1 MSLGVKFNSYII
13 IKKLILTLVYFSLL
27 VSCSTETDS
36 KPNIIIILADDAGY
50 SDFGFMGSDEIKTP
64 NLDQLAFDGVTFNNA
79 YVSASVCS
87 PSRAGL
93 LTGMYQQRFGHECNL
108 DSDVNNSFDPN
119 QITIAEALKTQG
131 YNTGLIGK
139 WHLGD
144 KTQNHPLKNGFDYFW
159 GFISGARNYFYDPN
173 EEFRNSIRNV
183 VENYTQT
190 KFDGYLTDVLGDK
203 AIGFINKNHQ
213 SNNPFFL
220 FLSFNAPHT
229 PMHAKDDVL
238 EKFKDNPRQVYAS
251 MMWSMDEAIGNVVEA
266 LKENDQYDNTIIY
279 FLSDNGAAMSNDA
292 SPFPFKGWKGNQ
304 YEGGIKT
311 PMIMTWKNK
320 IKSNT
325 QFDGFISAL
334 DIFKTSL
341 EASNV
346 NKEYMINADGKNI
359 MNYLNDNNIKNEN
372 LFWRKDKMATV
383 RSGDY
388 KLIRL
393 NDTSTVLY
401 NIKKNYF
408 EDFDLK
414 INESQVHDSLLKLLS
429 SWENTLIDPNW
440 IENKNW
446 NIVTEMIYE
455 DLMANRDIRA
465 LSPKDLNNSIK

>member
-1 MSLGVKFNSYII
+1 M
-13 IKKLILTLVYFSLL
+13 KKLALFFGCILIL
-27 VSCSTETDS
+27 VSCSSINDS

-50 SDFGFMGSDEIKTP
+50 SDFGFMGSVEIKTP
-64 NLDQLAFDGVTFNNA
+64 NLDQLALDGVTFNNA

-119 QITIAEALKTQG
+119 QITIAEALKTEG
-131 YNTGLIGK
+131 YTTGLIGK

-159 GFISGARNYFYDPN
+159 GFISGARNYFYNPN
-173 EEFRNSIRNV
+173 EVNRNSIRNV
-183 VENYTQT
+183 VENYSQT
-190 KFDGYLTDVLGDK
+190 KFEGYLTDVLGEK
-203 AIGFINKNHQ
+203 AISFIDKNNQ

-229 PMHAKDDVL
+229 PMQAKEEVL
-238 EKFKDNPRQVYAS
+238 KKFKDNPRQVYAS
-251 MMWSMDEAIGNVVEA
+251 MMWSMDEAIGNVIDA
-266 LKENDQYDNTIIY
+266 LKENNQYDNTIIY
-279 FLSDNGAAMSNDA
+279 FLSDNGAAMSNNA

-304 YEGGIKT
+304 FEGGIKT

-341 EASNV
+341 EVSNV
-346 NKEYMINADGKNI
+346 NDELMVNADGKNI
-359 MNYLNDNNIKNEN
+359 MNYLNDNIIQNEN

-383 RSGDY
+383 RSGNY

-401 NIKKNYF
+401 NIENNFF
-408 EDFDLK
+408 EDLDLK
-414 INESQVHDSLLKLLS
+414 LIEPLIHDSLFKVLS
-429 SWENTLIDPNW
+429 AWEDRLIDPNW
-440 IENKNW
+440 IENKDW

-455 DLMANRDIRA
+455 DLMANKNIRA
-465 LSPKDLNNSIK
+465 VSPKDLN

>member
-1 MSLGVKFNSYII
+1 MKR
-13 IKKLILTLVYFSLL
+13 LILLFGFISIL
-27 VSCSTETDS
+27 VSCSSKTDS
-36 KPNIIIILADDAGY
+36 IPNIIIILADDAGY

-64 NLDQLAFDGVTFNNA
+64 NLDQLALDGVTFNNA

-119 QITIAEALKTQG
+119 QITIAEALKTEG

-144 KTQNHPLKNGFDYFW
+144 KAQNHPLKNGFDYFW

-183 VENYTQT
+183 VENYSQT

-203 AIGFINKNHQ
+203 AIGFINKNHE

-266 LKENDQYDNTIIY
+266 LKENNQYDNTIIY

-320 IKSNT
+320 IKSKT
-325 QFDGFISAL
+325 EFDGFISAL
-334 DIFKTSL
+334 DIYKTSL
-341 EASNV
+341 EASKV
-346 NKEYMINADGKNI
+346 NNEYMINADGKNI

-383 RSGDY
+383 RSGNY

-401 NIKKNYF
+401 NIEKNYF

-414 INESQVHDSLLKLLS
+414 LKEPKVHDSLFSLLS
-429 SWENTLIDPNW
+429 KWENRLINPNW

-455 DLMANRDIRA
+455 DLMANSYIRA
-465 LSPKDLNNSIK
+465 VSPKDLN

>member
-1 MSLGVKFNSYII
+1 MKQ
-13 IKKLILTLVYFSLL
+13 LILALGCFSLL

-119 QITIAEALKTQG
+119 QITIAEALKTEG

-266 LKENDQYDNTIIY
+266 LKENNQYDNTIIY

-341 EASNV
+341 EASSV
-346 NKEYMINADGKNI
+346 NKEYMIKADGKNI
-359 MNYLNDNNIKNEN
+359 MNFLNDNNIKNEN

-414 INESQVHDSLLKLLS
+414 INKPQVHDSLLKLLS

-465 LSPKDLNNSIK
+465 LSPKDLNNSVK

>member
-1 MSLGVKFNSYII
+1 MKQ
-13 IKKLILTLVYFSLL
+13 LILALGCFLLL

-119 QITIAEALKTQG
+119 QITIAEALKTEG

-173 EEFRNSIRNV
+173 EKFRNSNRNV

-341 EASNV
+341 EASSV
-346 NKEYMINADGKNI
+346 NKEYMIKADGKNI
-359 MNYLNDNNIKNEN
+359 MNFLNDNNIKNEN

-465 LSPKDLNNSIK
+465 VSPKDLNNSVK

>member
-1 MSLGVKFNSYII
+1 MKQ
-13 IKKLILTLVYFSLL
+13 LILALGCFSLL
-27 VSCSTETDS
+27 VSCSSKTDS

-64 NLDQLAFDGVTFNNA
+64 NLDQLALDGVTFNNA

-119 QITIAEALKTQG
+119 QITIAEALKTEG

-203 AIGFINKNHQ
+203 AIGFINKNHET
-213 SNNPFFL
+213 NNPFFL

-325 QFDGFISAL
+325 QFDGFISTL

-341 EASNV
+341 DASNV
-346 NKEYMINADGKNI
+346 NKEYMVNADGKNI
-359 MNYLNDNNIKNEN
+359 MNYLNNNDIKNEN

-414 INESQVHDSLLKLLS
+414 INEPQVHDSLFGLLS

-440 IENKNW
+440 IENRNW

-455 DLMANRDIRA
+455 DLMANRNIRA
-465 LSPKDLNNSIK
+465 VSPKDLN

>member
-1 MSLGVKFNSYII
+1 MKYYII
-13 IKKLILTLVYFSLL
+13 TLLL
-27 VSCSTETDS
+27 FINFGCSDS

-64 NLDQLAFDGVTFNNA
+64 NLDKLASDGVTFNNA

-119 QITIAEALKTQG
+119 QITIAEALQTKG

-144 KTQNHPLKNGFDYFW
+144 KKQNHPLNNGFDYFW
-159 GFISGARNYFYDPN
+159 GFISGARNYFYNPS
-173 EEFRNSIRNV
+173 EESRNSVRNV
-183 VENYTQT
+183 VENNSQT
-190 KFDGYLTDVLGDK
+190 KFEGYLTDVLGDK
-203 AIGFINKNHQ
+203 AVNFIDKNHQ
-213 SNNPFFL
+213 SNSPFFL

-229 PMHAKDDVL
+229 PMQAKKEVL
-238 EKFKDNPRQVYAS
+238 EKFKDNPRKVYAS
-251 MMWSMDEAIGNVVEA
+251 MMWSMDEAIGSVINE
-266 LKENDQYDNTIIY
+266 LKENGQYNNTIIY
-279 FLSDNGAAMSNDA
+279 FLSDNGATSSKSSS

-320 IKSNT
+320 IKPNT
-325 QFDGFISAL
+325 QFNGFISSL

-341 EASNV
+341 EVSNV
-346 NKEYMINADGKNI
+346 DKSSMKNADGKNI
-359 MNYLNDNNIKNEN
+359 MSSLYNKTIENED

-383 RSGDY
+383 RSGNY

-401 NIKKNYF
+401 NIKKNYY
-408 EDFDLK
+408 EDVDLK
-414 INESQVHDSLLKLLS
+414 IKKPNIHDSLFKKLS
-429 SWENTLIDPNW
+429 NWEMSLIKPNW

-446 NIVTEMIYE
+446 NIVTEMIYQ
-455 DLMANRDIRA
+455 DLMSNKEIRA
-465 LSPKDLNNSIK
+465 FSPKDMKK

>member
-1 MSLGVKFNSYII
+1 M
-13 IKKLILTLVYFSLL
+13 KKLALFFGCILTLL
-27 VSCSTETDS
+27 SCSSINDS

-64 NLDQLAFDGVTFNNA
+64 NLDQLALDGVTFNNA

-119 QITIAEALKTQG
+119 QITIAEALKTEG
-131 YNTGLIGK
+131 YTTGLIGK

-159 GFISGARNYFYDPN
+159 GFISGARNYFYDPDEVN
-173 EEFRNSIRNV
+173 RNSIRNV
-183 VENYTQT
+183 VENYSQT
-190 KFDGYLTDVLGDK
+190 NFEGYLTDVLGEK
-203 AIGFINKNHQ
+203 AISFIDKNNQ

-229 PMHAKDDVL
+229 PMQAKEEVL
-238 EKFKDNPRQVYAS
+238 EKFKNNPRQVYAS
-251 MMWSMDEAIGNVVEA
+251 MMWSMDEAIGHVIDA
-266 LKENDQYDNTIIY
+266 LKENNQYDNTIIY
-279 FLSDNGAAMSNDA
+279 FLSDNGAAMSNNA
-292 SPFPFKGWKGNQ
+292 SPFPYKGWKGNQ
-304 YEGGIKT
+304 FEGGIKT

-341 EASNV
+341 EVSNV
-346 NKEYMINADGKNI
+346 NDDLMANADGKNI
-359 MNYLNDNNIKNEN
+359 MNYLNDNTIQNKN

-383 RSGDY
+383 RSGNY

-401 NIKKNYF
+401 NIENNYF
-408 EDFDLK
+408 EDLDLK
-414 INESQVHDSLLKLLS
+414 LKEPSVHDSLFKLLLA
-429 SWENTLIDPNW
+429 WEDRLIDPNW
-440 IENKNW
+440 IENKDW

-455 DLMANRDIRA
+455 DLMANKDIRA
-465 LSPKDLNNSIK
+465 VSPKDLN

>member
-1 MSLGVKFNSYII
+1 MKR
-13 IKKLILTLVYFSLL
+13 LILVFGFISIL
-27 VSCSTETDS
+27 VSCSSKTDS
-36 KPNIIIILADDAGY
+36 IPNIIIILADDAGY

-64 NLDQLAFDGVTFNNA
+64 NLDQLALDGVTFNNA

-119 QITIAEALKTQG
+119 QITIAEALKTEG

-144 KTQNHPLKNGFDYFW
+144 KAQNHPLKNGFDYFW

-183 VENYTQT
+183 VENYSQT

-203 AIGFINKNHQ
+203 AIGFINKNHE

-266 LKENDQYDNTIIY
+266 LKENNQYDNTIIY

-325 QFDGFISAL
+325 HFDGFISAL
-334 DIFKTSL
+334 DIYKTSL
-341 EASNV
+341 EASKV
-346 NKEYMINADGKNI
+346 NNEYMINADGKNI

-383 RSGDY
+383 RSGNY

-401 NIKKNYF
+401 NIEKNYF

-414 INESQVHDSLLKLLS
+414 LKEPKVHDSLFSLLS
-429 SWENTLIDPNW
+429 KWENRLINPNW

-446 NIVTEMIYE
+446 NIITEMIYE
-455 DLMANRDIRA
+455 DLMANSYIRA
-465 LSPKDLNNSIK
+465 VSPKDLN

>member
-1 MSLGVKFNSYII
+1 MKQ
-13 IKKLILTLVYFSLL
+13 LILALGCFSLL
-27 VSCSTETDS
+27 VSCSIKTDS

-119 QITIAEALKTQG
+119 QITIAEALKTEG

-341 EASNV
+341 EASSV

-359 MNYLNDNNIKNEN
+359 INYLNDNNIKNEN

-383 RSGDY
+383 RSGEY

-414 INESQVHDSLLKLLS
+414 INEPQVHDSLLKLLS

-455 DLMANRDIRA
+455 DLMTNRDIRA
-465 LSPKDLNNSIK
+465 LSPKDLNNSVK

>member
-1 MSLGVKFNSYII
+1 MKIFIKSILII
-13 IKKLILTLVYFSLL
+13 PFLIVTFS
-27 VSCSTETDS
+27 CTDS
-36 KPNIIIILADDAGY
+36 KPNILIILADDAGY

-64 NLDQLAFDGVTFNNA
+64 NLDKLASDGVMFNNA

-119 QITIAEALKTQG
+119 QITIAEALKTKG
-131 YNTGLIGK
+131 YRTGLIGK

-144 KTQNHPLKNGFDYFW
+144 KKQNHPLNNGFDYFW
-159 GFISGARNYFYDPN
+159 GFISGARNYFYNPS
-173 EEFRNSIRNV
+173 EESRNSIRNV
-183 VENYTQT
+183 VENNSPT

-203 AIGFINKNHQ
+203 AVDFIEKNHQ
-213 SNNPFFL
+213 SNSPFFL

-229 PMHAKDDVL
+229 PMQAKKEVL
-238 EKFKDNPRQVYAS
+238 EKFKDNPRKVYAS
-251 MMWSMDEAIGNVVEA
+251 MMWSMDEAIGSVINE
-266 LKENDQYDNTIIY
+266 LKENGQYNNTIIY
-279 FLSDNGAAMSNDA
+279 FLSDNGATSSKSSS

-320 IKSNT
+320 IKPNT
-325 QFDGFISAL
+325 QFNGFISSL

-341 EASNV
+341 EVSNV
-346 NKEYMINADGKNI
+346 DKSSMKNADGKNI
-359 MNYLNDNNIKNEN
+359 MISLNNKTIENED

-383 RSGDY
+383 RSGNY

-401 NIKKNYF
+401 NIKKNYY
-408 EDFDLK
+408 EDLDLK
-414 INESQVHDSLLKLLS
+414 TKESNIHDSLFKKLS
-429 SWENTLIDPNW
+429 NWEMSLIKPNW

-446 NIVTEMIYE
+446 NIVTEMIYQ
-455 DLMANRDIRA
+455 DLMSNKEIRA
-465 LSPKDLNNSIK
+465 FSPKDIKK

>member
-1 MSLGVKFNSYII
+1 MKKII
-13 IKKLILTLVYFSLL
+13 LIFGCISILL
-27 VSCSTETDS
+27 SCSSKTDS
-36 KPNIIIILADDAGY
+36 KPNVIIILADDAGY

-64 NLDQLAFDGVTFNNA
+64 NLDQLALDGVTFNNA

-119 QITIAEALKTQG
+119 QITIAEALKTEG
-131 YNTGLIGK
+131 YSTGLIGK

-144 KTQNHPLKNGFDYFW
+144 KKQNHPLNNGFDYFW

-173 EEFRNSIRNV
+173 EVNRNSIRNV
-183 VENYTQT
+183 VENYSQT

-203 AIGFINKNHQ
+203 AISFIDKNYQ

-229 PMHAKDDVL
+229 PMHAKKEVL
-238 EKFKDNPRQVYAS
+238 EKFKDNPRKVYAS
-251 MMWSMDEAIGNVVEA
+251 MMWSMDEAIGNVIES
-266 LKENDQYDNTIIY
+266 LKENNQYDNTIIY

-341 EASNV
+341 EVSNV
-346 NKEYMINADGKNI
+346 NKDLMIKADGKNI
-359 MNYLNDNNIKNEN
+359 MNYLNDNTITNEN

-383 RSGDY
+383 RSGNY

-401 NIKKNYF
+401 NIENNYF
-408 EDFDLK
+408 EDIDLK
-414 INESQVHDSLLKLLS
+414 MKELYVHDSLLNMLS
-429 SWENTLIDPNW
+429 KWEMSLIEPNW

-446 NIVTEMIYE
+446 NVVTEMIYQ

-465 LSPKDLNNSIK
+465 VSPRDIN

>member
-1 MSLGVKFNSYII
+1 M
-13 IKKLILTLVYFSLL
+13 KKLALFFVCILTLI
-27 VSCSTETDS
+27 SCSSINDS

-64 NLDQLAFDGVTFNNA
+64 NLDQLALDGVTFNNA

-119 QITIAEALKTQG
+119 QITIAEALKTEG
-131 YNTGLIGK
+131 YTTGLIGK

-159 GFISGARNYFYDPN
+159 GFISGARNYFYDPDEVN
-173 EEFRNSIRNV
+173 RNSIRNV
-183 VENYTQT
+183 VENYSQT
-190 KFDGYLTDVLGDK
+190 NFEGYLTDVLGEK
-203 AIGFINKNHQ
+203 AISFIDKNNQ

-229 PMHAKDDVL
+229 PMQAKEEVL
-238 EKFKDNPRQVYAS
+238 EKFKNNPRQVYAS
-251 MMWSMDEAIGNVVEA
+251 MMWSMDEAIGHVIDA
-266 LKENDQYDNTIIY
+266 LKENNQYDNTIIY
-279 FLSDNGAAMSNDA
+279 FLSDNGAAMSNNA
-292 SPFPFKGWKGNQ
+292 SPFPYKGWKGNQ
-304 YEGGIKT
+304 FEGGIKT

-341 EASNV
+341 EVSNV
-346 NKEYMINADGKNI
+346 NDDLMANADGKNI
-359 MNYLNDNNIKNEN
+359 MNYLNDNIIQNEN

-383 RSGDY
+383 RSGNY

-393 NDTSTVLY
+393 NDTSSVLY
-401 NIKKNYF
+401 NIENNYF
-408 EDFDLK
+408 EDLDLK
-414 INESQVHDSLLKLLS
+414 LKEPSVHDSLFKLLLA
-429 SWENTLIDPNW
+429 WEDRLIDPNW
-440 IENKNW
+440 IENKDW

-455 DLMANRDIRA
+455 DLMANKDVRA
-465 LSPKDLNNSIK
+465 VSPKDLN

>member
-1 MSLGVKFNSYII
+1 M
-13 IKKLILTLVYFSLL
+13 KKLALFFGCILIL
-27 VSCSTETDS
+27 VSCSSINDS

-64 NLDQLAFDGVTFNNA
+64 NLDQLALDGVTFNNA

-119 QITIAEALKTQG
+119 QITIAEALKTEG
-131 YNTGLIGK
+131 YTTGLIGK

-173 EEFRNSIRNV
+173 EVNRNSIRNV
-183 VENYTQT
+183 VENYSQT
-190 KFDGYLTDVLGDK
+190 KFEGYLTDVLGEK
-203 AIGFINKNHQ
+203 AISFIDKNNQ

-229 PMHAKDDVL
+229 PMQAKEEVL
-238 EKFKDNPRQVYAS
+238 QKFKDNPRQVYAS
-251 MMWSMDEAIGNVVEA
+251 MMWSMDEAIGNVIDA
-266 LKENDQYDNTIIY
+266 LKENNQYDNTIIY
-279 FLSDNGAAMSNDA
+279 FLSDNGAAMSNNA
-292 SPFPFKGWKGNQ
+292 SPFPYKGWKGNQ

-311 PMIMTWKNK
+311 PMVMTWKNK

-341 EASNV
+341 EVSNV
-346 NKEYMINADGKNI
+346 NDELMVNADGKNI
-359 MNYLNDNNIKNEN
+359 MNYLNDNIIQNEN

-383 RSGDY
+383 RSGNY

-393 NDTSTVLY
+393 NDTSSVLY
-401 NIKKNYF
+401 NIENNYS
-408 EDFDLK
+408 EDLDLK
-414 INESQVHDSLLKLLS
+414 LIEPSIHDSLFKLLLA
-429 SWENTLIDPNW
+429 WEDRMIDPNW
-440 IENKNW
+440 IENKDW

-455 DLMANRDIRA
+455 DLMANKNIRA
-465 LSPKDLNNSIK
+465 VSPKDLN

>member
-1 MSLGVKFNSYII
+1 MKR
-13 IKKLILTLVYFSLL
+13 LILLFVFISIL
-27 VSCSTETDS
+27 VSCSSKTDS
-36 KPNIIIILADDAGY
+36 IPNIIIILADDAGY

-64 NLDQLAFDGVTFNNA
+64 NLDQLALDGVTFNNA

-119 QITIAEALKTQG
+119 QITIAEALKTEG

-144 KTQNHPLKNGFDYFW
+144 KAQNHPLKNGFDYFW

-203 AIGFINKNHQ
+203 AIGFINKNHET
-213 SNNPFFL
+213 NNPFFL

-266 LKENDQYDNTIIY
+266 LKENNQYDNTIIY

-325 QFDGFISAL
+325 HFDGFISAL
-334 DIFKTSL
+334 DIYKTSL
-341 EASNV
+341 EASKV
-346 NKEYMINADGKNI
+346 NNEYMINADGKNI

-383 RSGDY
+383 RSGNY

-401 NIKKNYF
+401 NIEKNYF

-414 INESQVHDSLLKLLS
+414 LKEPKVHDSLFSLLS
-429 SWENTLIDPNW
+429 KWENRLINPNW

-446 NIVTEMIYE
+446 NIITEMIYE
-455 DLMANRDIRA
+455 DLMANSDIRA
-465 LSPKDLNNSIK
+465 VSPKDLN

>member
-1 MSLGVKFNSYII
+1 
-13 IKKLILTLVYFSLL
+13 
-27 VSCSTETDS
+27 
-36 KPNIIIILADDAGY
+36 
-50 SDFGFMGSDEIKTP
+50 MGSDEIKTP

-119 QITIAEALKTQG
+119 QITIAEALKTEG

-251 MMWSMDEAIGNVVEA
+251 MMWSMDEAIGNVVET

-341 EASNV
+341 EASSV

-408 EDFDLK
+408 ENFDLK

-429 SWENTLIDPNW
+429 SWENTLIDPNRLKKLNRFPPVGF
-440 IENKNW
+440 EAPHLR
-446 NIVTEMIYE
+446 NI
-455 DLMANRDIRA
+455 MATLR
-465 LSPKDLNNSIK
+465 SY

>member
-1 MSLGVKFNSYII
+1 
-13 IKKLILTLVYFSLL
+13 
-27 VSCSTETDS
+27 
-36 KPNIIIILADDAGY
+36 
-50 SDFGFMGSDEIKTP
+50 MGSVEIKTP
-64 NLDQLAFDGVTFNNA
+64 NLDQLALDGVTFNNA

-119 QITIAEALKTQG
+119 QITIAEALKTEG
-131 YNTGLIGK
+131 YTTGLIGK

-173 EEFRNSIRNV
+173 EVNRNSIRNV
-183 VENYTQT
+183 VENYSQT
-190 KFDGYLTDVLGDK
+190 KFEGYLTDVLGEK
-203 AIGFINKNHQ
+203 AISFIDKNNQ

-229 PMHAKDDVL
+229 PMQAKEEVL
-238 EKFKDNPRQVYAS
+238 KKFKDNPRQVYAS
-251 MMWSMDEAIGNVVEA
+251 MMWSMDEAIGNVIDA
-266 LKENDQYDNTIIY
+266 LKENNQYDNTIIY
-279 FLSDNGAAMSNDA
+279 FLSDNGAAMSNNA

-341 EASNV
+341 EVSNV
-346 NKEYMINADGKNI
+346 NDELMVNADGKNI
-359 MNYLNDNNIKNEN
+359 MNYINDNTIQNEN

-383 RSGDY
+383 RSGNY

-401 NIKKNYF
+401 NIENNFF
-408 EDFDLK
+408 EDLDLK
-414 INESQVHDSLLKLLS
+414 LIEPSVHDSLFKIIIIQL
-429 SWENTLIDPNW
+429 D
-440 IENKNW
+440 
-446 NIVTEMIYE
+446 Y
-455 DLMANRDIRA
+455 
-465 LSPKDLNNSIK
+465 

>member
-1 MSLGVKFNSYII
+1 M
-13 IKKLILTLVYFSLL
+13 KKLALFFVCILTLI
-27 VSCSTETDS
+27 SCSSINDS

-64 NLDQLAFDGVTFNNA
+64 NLDQLALDGVTFNNA

-119 QITIAEALKTQG
+119 QITIAEALKTEG
-131 YNTGLIGK
+131 YTTGLIGK

-159 GFISGARNYFYDPN
+159 GFISGARNYFYNPDEVN
-173 EEFRNSIRNV
+173 RNSIRNV
-183 VENYTQT
+183 VENYSQT
-190 KFDGYLTDVLGDK
+190 NFEGYLTDVLGEK
-203 AIGFINKNHQ
+203 AISFIDKSNQ

-229 PMHAKDDVL
+229 PMQAKEEVL
-238 EKFKDNPRQVYAS
+238 EKFKNNPRQVYAS
-251 MMWSMDEAIGNVVEA
+251 MMWSMDEAIGHVVDA
-266 LKENDQYDNTIIY
+266 LKENNQYDNTIIY
-279 FLSDNGAAMSNDA
+279 FLSDNGAAMSNNA
-292 SPFPFKGWKGNQ
+292 SPFPYKGWKGNQ
-304 YEGGIKT
+304 FEGGIKT

-325 QFDGFISAL
+325 QFDGFTSAL

-341 EASNV
+341 EVSNV
-346 NKEYMINADGKNI
+346 NDDLMANADGKNI
-359 MNYLNDNNIKNEN
+359 MNYLNDNIIQNEN

-383 RSGDY
+383 RSGNY

-401 NIKKNYF
+401 NIENNYF
-408 EDFDLK
+408 EDLDLK
-414 INESQVHDSLLKLLS
+414 LKEPSVHDSLFKLLLD
-429 SWENTLIDPNW
+429 WEDRLIDPNW
-440 IENKNW
+440 VENKDW

-455 DLMANRDIRA
+455 DLMANKDIRA
-465 LSPKDLNNSIK
+465 VSPKDLN

>member
-1 MSLGVKFNSYII
+1 M
-13 IKKLILTLVYFSLL
+13 KKLALFFGCILIL
-27 VSCSTETDS
+27 VSCSSINDS

-50 SDFGFMGSDEIKTP
+50 SDFGFMGSVEIKTP
-64 NLDQLAFDGVTFNNA
+64 NLDQLALDGVTFNNA

-119 QITIAEALKTQG
+119 QITIAEALKTEG
-131 YNTGLIGK
+131 YTTGLIGK

-159 GFISGARNYFYDPN
+159 GFISGARNYFYNPN
-173 EEFRNSIRNV
+173 EVNRNSIRNV
-183 VENYTQT
+183 VENYSQT
-190 KFDGYLTDVLGDK
+190 NFEGYLTDVLGEK
-203 AIGFINKNHQ
+203 AISFIDKNNQ

-229 PMHAKDDVL
+229 PMQAKEEVL
-238 EKFKDNPRQVYAS
+238 EKFKNNPRQVYAS
-251 MMWSMDEAIGNVVEA
+251 MMWSMDEAIGHVIDA
-266 LKENDQYDNTIIY
+266 LKENNQYDNTIIY
-279 FLSDNGAAMSNDA
+279 FLSDNGAAMSNNA
-292 SPFPFKGWKGNQ
+292 SPFPYKGWKGNQ
-304 YEGGIKT
+304 FEGGIKT

-341 EASNV
+341 EVSNV
-346 NKEYMINADGKNI
+346 NDELMVNADGKNI
-359 MNYLNDNNIKNEN
+359 MNYLNDNIIQNEN

-383 RSGDY
+383 RSGNY

-401 NIKKNYF
+401 NIENNFF
-408 EDFDLK
+408 EDLDLK
-414 INESQVHDSLLKLLS
+414 LIEPLIHDSLFKVLS
-429 SWENTLIDPNW
+429 AWEDRLIDPNW
-440 IENKNW
+440 IENKDW

-455 DLMANRDIRA
+455 DLMANKNIRA
-465 LSPKDLNNSIK
+465 VSPKDLN

>member
-1 MSLGVKFNSYII
+1 MKQ
-13 IKKLILTLVYFSLL
+13 LILALGCFSLL
-27 VSCSTETDS
+27 VSCSSKTDS

-64 NLDQLAFDGVTFNNA
+64 NLDQLALDGVTFNNA

-119 QITIAEALKTQG
+119 QITIAEALKTEG

-203 AIGFINKNHQ
+203 AIGFINKNHET
-213 SNNPFFL
+213 NNPFFL

-325 QFDGFISAL
+325 HFDGFISAL
-334 DIFKTSL
+334 DIYKTSL
-341 EASNV
+341 EASKV
-346 NKEYMINADGKNI
+346 NNEYMINADGKNI

-383 RSGDY
+383 RSGNY

-401 NIKKNYF
+401 NIEKNYF

-414 INESQVHDSLLKLLS
+414 LKEPKVHDSLFSLLS
-429 SWENTLIDPNW
+429 KWENRLINPNW

-455 DLMANRDIRA
+455 DLMANSYIRA
-465 LSPKDLNNSIK
+465 VSPKDLN

>member
-1 MSLGVKFNSYII
+1 
-13 IKKLILTLVYFSLL
+13 
-27 VSCSTETDS
+27 
-36 KPNIIIILADDAGY
+36 
-50 SDFGFMGSDEIKTP
+50 MGSDEIKTP
-64 NLDQLAFDGVTFNNA
+64 NLDQLALDGVTFNNA

-119 QITIAEALKTQG
+119 QITIAEALKTEG
-131 YNTGLIGK
+131 YTTGLIGK

-173 EEFRNSIRNV
+173 EVNRNSIRNV
-183 VENYTQT
+183 VENYSQT
-190 KFDGYLTDVLGDK
+190 KFEGYLTDVLGEK
-203 AIGFINKNHQ
+203 AISFIDKNNQ

-229 PMHAKDDVL
+229 PMQAKEEVL
-238 EKFKDNPRQVYAS
+238 KKFKDNPRQVYAS
-251 MMWSMDEAIGNVVEA
+251 MMWSMDEAIGNVIDA
-266 LKENDQYDNTIIY
+266 LKENNQYDNTIIY
-279 FLSDNGAAMSNDA
+279 FLSDNGAAMSNNA

-304 YEGGIKT
+304 FEGGIKT

-341 EASNV
+341 EVSNV
-346 NKEYMINADGKNI
+346 NDDLMANADGKNI
-359 MNYLNDNNIKNEN
+359 MNYLNDNTIQNEN

-383 RSGDY
+383 RSGNY

-401 NIKKNYF
+401 NIENNYF
-408 EDFDLK
+408 EDLDLK
-414 INESQVHDSLLKLLS
+414 LKEPSVHDSLFKLLLA
-429 SWENTLIDPNW
+429 WEDRLIDPNW
-440 IENKNW
+440 IENKDW

-455 DLMANRDIRA
+455 DLMANKDIRA
-465 LSPKDLNNSIK
+465 VSPKDLN

>member
-1 MSLGVKFNSYII
+1 MKQ
-13 IKKLILTLVYFSLL
+13 LILALGCFLLL

-119 QITIAEALKTQG
+119 QITIAEALKTEG

-203 AIGFINKNHQ
+203 AIGFINKNHE

-266 LKENDQYDNTIIY
+266 LKENNQYDNTIIY

-341 EASNV
+341 EASSV
-346 NKEYMINADGKNI
+346 NKEYMIKADGKNI
-359 MNYLNDNNIKNEN
+359 MNFLNDNNIKNEN

-465 LSPKDLNNSIK
+465 LSPKDLNNSVK

>member
-1 MSLGVKFNSYII
+1 M
-13 IKKLILTLVYFSLL
+13 KKLALFFGCILIL
-27 VSCSTETDS
+27 VSCSSINDS

-50 SDFGFMGSDEIKTP
+50 SDFGFMGSVEIKTP
-64 NLDQLAFDGVTFNNA
+64 NLDQLALDGVTFNNA

-119 QITIAEALKTQG
+119 QITIAEALKTEG
-131 YNTGLIGK
+131 YTTGLIGK

-159 GFISGARNYFYDPN
+159 GFISGARNYFYNPN
-173 EEFRNSIRNV
+173 EVNRNSIRNV
-183 VENYTQT
+183 VENYSQT
-190 KFDGYLTDVLGDK
+190 KFEGYLTDVLGEK
-203 AIGFINKNHQ
+203 AISFIDKNNQ

-229 PMHAKDDVL
+229 PMQAKEEVL
-238 EKFKDNPRQVYAS
+238 KKFKDNPRQVYAS
-251 MMWSMDEAIGNVVEA
+251 MMWSMDEAIGNVIDA
-266 LKENDQYDNTIIY
+266 LKENNQYDNTIIY
-279 FLSDNGAAMSNDA
+279 FLSDNGAAMSNNA

-304 YEGGIKT
+304 FEGGIKT

-341 EASNV
+341 EVSNV
-346 NKEYMINADGKNI
+346 NDELMVNADGKNI
-359 MNYLNDNNIKNEN
+359 MNYLNDNIIQNEN

-383 RSGDY
+383 RSGNY

-401 NIKKNYF
+401 NIENNFF
-408 EDFDLK
+408 EDLDLK
-414 INESQVHDSLLKLLS
+414 LIERSIHDSLFKLLS
-429 SWENTLIDPNW
+429 AWEDRLIDPNW
-440 IENKNW
+440 IENKDW

-455 DLMANRDIRA
+455 DLMANKNIRA
-465 LSPKDLNNSIK
+465 VSPKDLN

>member
-1 MSLGVKFNSYII
+1 MFSSE
-13 IKKLILTLVYFSLL
+13 KLPISLL
-27 VSCSTETDS
+27 MKRLIISLVCFSILFSCSIDSDS

-64 NLDQLAFDGVTFNNA
+64 NIDQLALDGVTFNNA

-119 QITIAEALKTQG
+119 QITIAEALKTEG

-173 EEFRNSIRNV
+173 EKSRNSIRNV
-183 VENYTQT
+183 VENYSETN
-190 KFDGYLTDVLGDK
+190 FEGYLTDVLADK
-203 AIGFINKNHQ
+203 AVSFIDKNNQ
-213 SNNPFFL
+213 SNTPFFL

-229 PMHAKDDVL
+229 PMQAKNEVL
-238 EKFKDNPRQVYAS
+238 EKFKDNPRRVYAS
-251 MMWSMDEAIGNVVEA
+251 MMWSMDEAIGNVIDG
-266 LKENDQYDNTIIY
+266 LKENNQYDNTIIY

-346 NKEYMINADGKNI
+346 NKEFMMNADGKNI

-383 RSGDY
+383 RSGNY

-408 EDFDLK
+408 EDDNIKSKQSK
-414 INESQVHDSLLKLLS
+414 IHDSLLILLS
-429 SWENTLIDPNW
+429 DWEKRLINPNW

-446 NIVTEMIYE
+446 NIVTEMIYQ
-455 DLMANRDIRA
+455 DLMSNKDIRA
-465 LSPKDLNNSIK
+465 LSPSDLN

>member
-1 MSLGVKFNSYII
+1 MKQ
-13 IKKLILTLVYFSLL
+13 LILALGCFSLL

-119 QITIAEALKTQG
+119 QITIAEALKTEG

-190 KFDGYLTDVLGDK
+190 RFDGYLTDVLGDK
-203 AIGFINKNHQ
+203 AIGFINKNHE

-251 MMWSMDEAIGNVVEA
+251 MMWSMDEAIGNVVEV

-341 EASNV
+341 EASSV

-359 MNYLNDNNIKNEN
+359 MNFLNDNNIKNEN

-465 LSPKDLNNSIK
+465 LSPKDLNNSVK

>member
-1 MSLGVKFNSYII
+1 M
-13 IKKLILTLVYFSLL
+13 KKLALFFGCILIL
-27 VSCSTETDS
+27 VSCSSINDS

-64 NLDQLAFDGVTFNNA
+64 NLDQLALDGVTFNNA

-119 QITIAEALKTQG
+119 QITIAEALKTEG
-131 YNTGLIGK
+131 YTTGLIGK

-159 GFISGARNYFYDPN
+159 GFISGARNYFYNPN
-173 EEFRNSIRNV
+173 EVNRNSIRNV
-183 VENYTQT
+183 VENYSQT
-190 KFDGYLTDVLGDK
+190 KFEGYLTDVLGEK
-203 AIGFINKNHQ
+203 AISFIDKNNQ

-229 PMHAKDDVL
+229 PMQAKEEVL
-238 EKFKDNPRQVYAS
+238 QKFKDNPRQVYAS
-251 MMWSMDEAIGNVVEA
+251 MMWSMDEAIGNVIDA
-266 LKENDQYDNTIIY
+266 LKENNQYDNTIIY
-279 FLSDNGAAMSNDA
+279 FLSDNGAAMSNNA
-292 SPFPFKGWKGNQ
+292 SPFPYKGWKGNQ
-304 YEGGIKT
+304 FEGGIKT
-311 PMIMTWKNK
+311 PMVMTWKNK

-341 EASNV
+341 EVSNV
-346 NKEYMINADGKNI
+346 NDELMVNADGKNI
-359 MNYLNDNNIKNEN
+359 MNYLNDNIIQNEN

-383 RSGDY
+383 RSGNY

-401 NIKKNYF
+401 NIENNFF
-408 EDFDLK
+408 EDLDLK
-414 INESQVHDSLLKLLS
+414 LIEPLIHDSLFKVLS
-429 SWENTLIDPNW
+429 AWEDRLIDPNW
-440 IENKNW
+440 IENKDW

-455 DLMANRDIRA
+455 DLMANKNIRA
-465 LSPKDLNNSIK
+465 VSPKDLN

>member
-1 MSLGVKFNSYII
+1 M
-13 IKKLILTLVYFSLL
+13 KKLALFFGCILTLL
-27 VSCSTETDS
+27 SCSSINDS

-64 NLDQLAFDGVTFNNA
+64 NLDQLALDGVTFNNA

-119 QITIAEALKTQG
+119 QITIAEALKTEG
-131 YNTGLIGK
+131 YNNGLIGK

-159 GFISGARNYFYDPN
+159 GFISGARNYFYNPN
-173 EEFRNSIRNV
+173 EVNRNSIRNV
-183 VENYTQT
+183 VENYSQT
-190 KFDGYLTDVLGDK
+190 KFEGYLTDVLGEK
-203 AIGFINKNHQ
+203 AISFINKNNQ

-229 PMHAKDDVL
+229 PMQAKEEVL
-238 EKFKDNPRQVYAS
+238 KKFKDNPRQVYAS
-251 MMWSMDEAIGNVVEA
+251 MMWSMDEAIGNVIDA
-266 LKENDQYDNTIIY
+266 LKENNQYDNTIIY
-279 FLSDNGAAMSNDA
+279 FLSDNGAAMSNNA

-304 YEGGIKT
+304 FEGGIKT

-341 EASNV
+341 EVSNV
-346 NKEYMINADGKNI
+346 NDELMVNADGKNI
-359 MNYLNDNNIKNEN
+359 MNYLNDNIIQNEN

-383 RSGDY
+383 RSGNY

-401 NIKKNYF
+401 NIENNFF
-408 EDFDLK
+408 EDLDLK
-414 INESQVHDSLLKLLS
+414 LIEPSIHDSLFKLLLA
-429 SWENTLIDPNW
+429 WEDRMIDPNW
-440 IENKNW
+440 IENKDW

-455 DLMANRDIRA
+455 DLMANKNIRA
-465 LSPKDLNNSIK
+465 VSPKDLN

>member
-1 MSLGVKFNSYII
+1 M
-13 IKKLILTLVYFSLL
+13 KKLILLLGFISVL
-27 VSCSTETDS
+27 VSCSSKTDS

-64 NLDQLAFDGVTFNNA
+64 NLDQLALDGVTFNNA

-108 DSDVNNSFDPN
+108 DRDVNNSFDPN
-119 QITIAEALKTQG
+119 QITIAEALKNNG
-131 YNTGLIGK
+131 YKTGLIGK

-144 KTQNHPLKNGFDYFW
+144 KKQNHPLNNGFDYFW

-173 EEFRNSIRNV
+173 EESRNSIRNV
-183 VENYTQT
+183 VQNYSKTR
-190 KFDGYLTDVLGDK
+190 FEGYLTDVLGDK
-203 AIGFINKNHQ
+203 AVSFIDKNHQ
-213 SNNPFFL
+213 SNTPFFL

-229 PMHAKDDVL
+229 PMHAKKEVL
-238 EKFKDNPRQVYAS
+238 KKFKDNPRKVYAS
-251 MMWSMDEAIGNVVEA
+251 MMWSMDEAIGSVIDQ

-325 QFDGFISAL
+325 RFDGFISAL

-346 NKEYMINADGKNI
+346 DNEFMINADGKNI

-408 EDFDLK
+408 ENFDLK
-414 INESQVHDSLLKLLS
+414 INEPHVHDSLLKVLS
-429 SWENTLIDPNW
+429 YWENTLIEPNW

-446 NIVTEMIYE
+446 NIVTEMIYQ
-455 DLMANRDIRA
+455 DLMTNNEIRA
-465 LSPKDLNNSIK
+465 VSPKDLN

>member
-1 MSLGVKFNSYII
+1 MKQIILALGF
-13 IKKLILTLVYFSLL
+13 FSLL

-50 SDFGFMGSDEIKTP
+50 SDFGFMGSDEMKTP
-64 NLDQLAFDGVTFNNA
+64 NLDQLALDGVTFNNA

-119 QITIAEALKTQG
+119 QITIAEALKTEG

-341 EASNV
+341 EASSV
-346 NKEYMINADGKNI
+346 NKEYMVNADGKNI
-359 MNYLNDNNIKNEN
+359 MNYLNNNDIKNEN

-414 INESQVHDSLLKLLS
+414 INEPQVHDSLLKLLS

-440 IENKNW
+440 IENRNW

-455 DLMANRDIRA
+455 DLMANRNIRA
-465 LSPKDLNNSIK
+465 VSPKDLN

>member
-1 MSLGVKFNSYII
+1 MKQLIIALGF
-13 IKKLILTLVYFSLL
+13 FSLL
-27 VSCSTETDS
+27 VSCSIETDS
-36 KPNIIIILADDAGY
+36 KPNVIIILADDAGY

-64 NLDQLAFDGVTFNNA
+64 NLDQLALDGVTFNNA

-119 QITIAEALKTQG
+119 QITIAEALKTEG

-203 AIGFINKNHQ
+203 AIGFINKNHET
-213 SNNPFFL
+213 NNPFFL

-341 EASNV
+341 EASSV

-359 MNYLNDNNIKNEN
+359 MNFLNDNNIKNEN
-372 LFWRKDKMATV
+372 LFWRKDKMATI

-446 NIVTEMIYE
+446 NIVTEMIYD

-465 LSPKDLNNSIK
+465 LSPKDLNNSVK

>member
-1 MSLGVKFNSYII
+1 M
-13 IKKLILTLVYFSLL
+13 KKLILALVYFSLL
-27 VSCSTETDS
+27 VSCSTSTDS

-50 SDFGFMGSDEIKTP
+50 SDFGFMGSNEIKTP

-119 QITIAEALKTQG
+119 QITIAEALKTEG

-173 EEFRNSIRNV
+173 EKFRNSNRNV

-190 KFDGYLTDVLGDK
+190 KFDGYLTDVLGDR
-203 AIGFINKNHQ
+203 AIGFINKNHE

-266 LKENDQYDNTIIY
+266 LKENNQYDNTIIY

-341 EASNV
+341 EASSV
-346 NKEYMINADGKNI
+346 NKEYMIKADGKNI
-359 MNYLNDNNIKNEN
+359 MNFLNDNNIKNEN

-414 INESQVHDSLLKLLS
+414 INKPQVHDSLLKLLS
-429 SWENTLIDPNW
+429 SWESTLIDPNW

-465 LSPKDLNNSIK
+465 VSPKDLNNSVK

>member
-1 MSLGVKFNSYII
+1 M
-13 IKKLILTLVYFSLL
+13 KKLALFFVCILTLI
-27 VSCSTETDS
+27 SCSSINDS

-64 NLDQLAFDGVTFNNA
+64 NLDQLALDGVIFNNA

-119 QITIAEALKTQG
+119 QVTIAEALKTEG
-131 YNTGLIGK
+131 YTTGLIGK

-173 EEFRNSIRNV
+173 EVNRNSIRNV
-183 VENYTQT
+183 VENYSQT
-190 KFDGYLTDVLGDK
+190 NFEGYLTDVLGEK
-203 AIGFINKNHQ
+203 AIRFIDKNNQ

-229 PMHAKDDVL
+229 PMQAKEEVL

-251 MMWSMDEAIGNVVEA
+251 MMWSMDEAIGHVIDA
-266 LKENDQYDNTIIY
+266 LKENNQYDNTIIY
-279 FLSDNGAAMSNDA
+279 FLSDNGAAMSNNA
-292 SPFPFKGWKGNQ
+292 SPFPYKGWKGNQ
-304 YEGGIKT
+304 FEGGIKT

-341 EASNV
+341 EVSNV
-346 NKEYMINADGKNI
+346 NDDLMANADGKNI
-359 MNYLNDNNIKNEN
+359 MNYLNDNTIQNEN

-383 RSGDY
+383 RSGNY
-388 KLIRL
+388 KLIKL
-393 NDTSTVLY
+393 KDTSTVLY
-401 NIKKNYF
+401 NIENNYF
-408 EDFDLK
+408 EDLDLK
-414 INESQVHDSLLKLLS
+414 LKEPSVHDSLFKLLLA
-429 SWENTLIDPNW
+429 WEDRLIDPNW
-440 IENKNW
+440 IENKDW

-455 DLMANRDIRA
+455 DLMANKDIRA
-465 LSPKDLNNSIK
+465 VSPKDLN

>member
-1 MSLGVKFNSYII
+1 MKQ
-13 IKKLILTLVYFSLL
+13 LILALGCFSLL
-27 VSCSTETDS
+27 VSCSSKTDS

-64 NLDQLAFDGVTFNNA
+64 NLDQLALDGVTFNNA

-119 QITIAEALKTQG
+119 QITIAEALKTEG

-203 AIGFINKNHQ
+203 AIGFINKNHE

-341 EASNV
+341 EASSV
-346 NKEYMINADGKNI
+346 NKEYMVNADGKNI

-414 INESQVHDSLLKLLS
+414 INEPQVHDSLFKLLS

-440 IENKNW
+440 IENRNW

-455 DLMANRDIRA
+455 DLMANRNIRA
-465 LSPKDLNNSIK
+465 VSPKDLN

>member
-1 MSLGVKFNSYII
+1 MKKII
-13 IKKLILTLVYFSLL
+13 LIFGCISILL
-27 VSCSTETDS
+27 SCSSKTDS
-36 KPNIIIILADDAGY
+36 KPNVIIILADDAGY

-64 NLDQLAFDGVTFNNA
+64 NLDQLALDGVTFNNA

-119 QITIAEALKTQG
+119 QITIAEALKTEG
-131 YNTGLIGK
+131 YSTGLIGK

-144 KTQNHPLKNGFDYFW
+144 KKQNHPLNNGFDYFW

-173 EEFRNSIRNV
+173 EVNRNSIRNV
-183 VENYTQT
+183 VENYSQT

-203 AIGFINKNHQ
+203 AISFIDKNYQ

-229 PMHAKDDVL
+229 PMHAKKEVL
-238 EKFKDNPRQVYAS
+238 EKFKDNPRKVYAS
-251 MMWSMDEAIGNVVEA
+251 MMWSMDEAIGNVIES
-266 LKENDQYDNTIIY
+266 LKENKQYDNTIIY

-341 EASNV
+341 EVSNV
-346 NKEYMINADGKNI
+346 NKDLMIKADGKNI
-359 MNYLNDNNIKNEN
+359 MNHLNDNTIINEN

-383 RSGDY
+383 RSGNY

-401 NIKKNYF
+401 NIENNYF
-408 EDFDLK
+408 EDIDLK
-414 INESQVHDSLLKLLS
+414 MKELYVHDSLLNMLS
-429 SWENTLIDPNW
+429 KWEMSLIEPNW

-446 NIVTEMIYE
+446 NVVTEMIYQ

-465 LSPKDLNNSIK
+465 VSPRDIN

>member
-1 MSLGVKFNSYII
+1 M
-13 IKKLILTLVYFSLL
+13 KKLALFFVCILTLI
-27 VSCSTETDS
+27 SCSSINDS

-64 NLDQLAFDGVTFNNA
+64 NLDQLALDGVTFNNA

-108 DSDVNNSFDPN
+108 DSDVNTSFDPN
-119 QITIAEALKTQG
+119 QITIAEALKTEG
-131 YNTGLIGK
+131 YTTGLIGK

-173 EEFRNSIRNV
+173 EVNRNSIRNV
-183 VENYTQT
+183 VENYSQT
-190 KFDGYLTDVLGDK
+190 NFEGYLTDVLGEK
-203 AIGFINKNHQ
+203 AISFIDKNNQ

-229 PMHAKDDVL
+229 PMQAKEEVL
-238 EKFKDNPRQVYAS
+238 EKFKNNPRQVYAS
-251 MMWSMDEAIGNVVEA
+251 MMWSMDEAIGHVIDA
-266 LKENDQYDNTIIY
+266 LKENNQYDNTIIY
-279 FLSDNGAAMSNDA
+279 FLSDNGAAMSNNA

-304 YEGGIKT
+304 FEGGIKT

-341 EASNV
+341 EVSNV
-346 NKEYMINADGKNI
+346 KDDLMANADGKNI
-359 MNYLNDNNIKNEN
+359 MKYLNDNTIQNKN

-383 RSGDY
+383 RSGNY

-401 NIKKNYF
+401 NIENNYF
-408 EDFDLK
+408 EDLDLK
-414 INESQVHDSLLKLLS
+414 LKEPSVHDSLFKLLLA
-429 SWENTLIDPNW
+429 WEDRLIDPNW
-440 IENKNW
+440 IENKDW

-455 DLMANRDIRA
+455 DLMANKDVRA
-465 LSPKDLNNSIK
+465 VSPKDLN